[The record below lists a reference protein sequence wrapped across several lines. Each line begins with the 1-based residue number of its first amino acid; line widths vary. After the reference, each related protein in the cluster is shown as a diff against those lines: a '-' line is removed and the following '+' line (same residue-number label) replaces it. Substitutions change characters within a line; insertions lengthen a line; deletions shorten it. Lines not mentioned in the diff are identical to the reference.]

1 MQMPMQIRRWIP
13 LAVLLAASAAAANPT
28 PPERTLYQCRP
39 AGPGTLLRLT
49 FRPDTP
55 IRDFLVWLSLTY
67 CKSVAV
73 DSAILASNI
82 TATVMAP
89 STLTPDQ
96 AQHLV
101 LGAIEATGLIVVQ
114 KHDTFLIKLGPNTP
128 RPYVAAI
135 ESAPPTLSTS
145 FPSRPR
151 GPGAEVLAGLMVNGI
166 KAIDDTHHE
175 IDTAVVES
183 GLLDPM
189 TATRSVR
196 IVPSLSNGTPDGLKL
211 FGIQPG
217 SLYAKLGFA
226 NGDRVVAINQHRPSS
241 ASDWFELRS
250 KLRDARRFEVELVRS
265 GKPLTLVFTIV
276 P

>member
-1 MQMPMQIRRWIP
+1 MRRWIT
-13 LAVLLAASAAAANPT
+13 LAVLLTAAAAAANPT
-28 PPERTLYQCRP
+28 PPERTVYPCRP
-39 AGPGTLLRLT
+39 AGPGTPIRLT

-55 IRDFLVWLSLTY
+55 IRDLLVWLSLTY
-67 CKSVAV
+67 CKNVAV

-114 KHDTFLIKLGPNTP
+114 KHDTFLIKLGPNMP

-145 FPSRPR
+145 FPSGSR
-151 GPGAEVLAGLMVNGI
+151 GPDTEVLAGLVVNGI

-211 FGIQPG
+211 FGIRPG

-250 KLRDARRFEVELVRS
+250 TLRDARRFEVELVRS

>member
-1 MQMPMQIRRWIP
+1 MRRWIP
-13 LAVLLAASAAAANPT
+13 LAVLLAASTAAANPV
-28 PPERTLYQCRP
+28 PSERTVYQCRP
-39 AGPGTLLRLT
+39 AGPGTLIRLT
-49 FRPDTP
+49 FRPETP
-55 IRDFLVWLSLTY
+55 IRDLLVWLSVTY

-73 DSAILASNI
+73 DSAILASDI
-82 TATVMAP
+82 TVTVMAP
-89 STLTPDQ
+89 GTLTPDQ
-96 AQHLV
+96 AQRLI
-101 LGAIEATGLIVVQ
+101 LGAIESTGLVVVQ
-114 KHDTFLIKLGPNTP
+114 KHDTFLIKLGPNMP

-135 ESAPPTLSTS
+135 DSAPPTISTS
-145 FPSRPR
+145 FPSGPR
-151 GPGAEVLAGLMVNGI
+151 GGDADVLAELLASGI
-166 KAIDDTHHE
+166 KAVDDTHYE

-196 IVPSLSNGTPDGLKL
+196 VVPSLSNGKPDGMKL
-211 FGIQPG
+211 FGIGPR

-241 ASDWFELRS
+241 ASDWLDLHS
-250 KLRDARRFEVELVRS
+250 KLRDARRFEVELVRG